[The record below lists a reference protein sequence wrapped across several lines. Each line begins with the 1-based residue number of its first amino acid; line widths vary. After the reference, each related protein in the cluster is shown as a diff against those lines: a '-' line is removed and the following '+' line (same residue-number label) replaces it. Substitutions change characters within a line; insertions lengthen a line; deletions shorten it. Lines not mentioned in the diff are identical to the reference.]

1 MTAPEPTH
9 SRSDNSGERPDAQA
23 LLDHIRDRGH
33 VSLNALATRAGLT
46 KDRTKSLLEALEEQG
61 LVDVTPGF
69 DAVHVTPTDTSRP
82 YQPSSVD
89 SVRTDGGQK
98 GVGDPDGDG
107 ESDGPLHRMVN
118 AITPDP
124 VQLPVTET
132 EFYDVVSN
140 TRRRRLI
147 RLVAALTD
155 PGGDTTYI
163 STRTAAHFLAFAE
176 TSEAA
181 PTAEETHR
189 CYVAITQTHAPLLD
203 ELGLLEYHD
212 RVQKLGGT
220 TDTVLLERLLN
231 QNRDVCQGG
240 DDADHGGAGV
250 L

>member
-1 MTAPEPTH
+1 MTAHEPTH
-9 SRSDNSGERPDAQA
+9 SPSENSGERPDAQA
-23 LLDHIRDRGH
+23 LLDHTRDRGH
-33 VSLNALATRAGLT
+33 VSLQGLATRAGLT
-46 KDRTKSLLEALEEQG
+46 EARTKTLLEALEAQN

-69 DAVHVTPTDTSRP
+69 QAVHITPTDTNRD
-82 YQPSSVD
+82 YQPSTVD
-89 SVRTDGGQK
+89 DVRADGGHTDGDDTGEHEGGQ
-98 GVGDPDGDG
+98 
-107 ESDGPLHRMVN
+107 GPLHRMVD

-155 PGGDTTYI
+155 PDGDTTYI
-163 STRTAAHFLAFAE
+163 STRTAAHFLAVAE
-176 TSEAA
+176 TSEPA

-220 TDTVLLERLLN
+220 EDTVLLERLLN